1 MRNLNKAFSFIFML
15 SVSFLWACD
24 NDDDEN
30 TENPFAIKG
39 HWQMQSNQNDVDLL
53 IFADSTFH
61 VDVLATDSVEV
72 EGRLEL
78 TNSEI
83 TFINVQGTDEVSSDP
98 TPGIYEYSIE
108 ADTLLTFSEIDDPLE
123 RRSGFLSNNWIRRPE
138 AK

>member
-1 MRNLNKAFSFIFML
+1 
-15 SVSFLWACD
+15 
-24 NDDDEN
+24 
-30 TENPFAIKG
+30 
-39 HWQMQSNQNDVDLL
+39 MQSNQNDVDLL